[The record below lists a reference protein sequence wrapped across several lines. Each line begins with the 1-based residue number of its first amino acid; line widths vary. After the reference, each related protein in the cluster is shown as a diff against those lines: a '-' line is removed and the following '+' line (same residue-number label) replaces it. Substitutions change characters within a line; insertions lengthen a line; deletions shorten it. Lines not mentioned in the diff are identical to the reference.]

1 MVDKVL
7 FSSKSNEWTTPN
19 DFYEELNKEF
29 NFTLDPCCTKENA
42 KCSKYFTKEDDGLE
56 QDWSKDIVFMNPPY
70 AREIKHW
77 VKKAYEESLKGA
89 TVVCLIPARTD
100 TSYWH
105 DYCFKGDVRFL
116 RGRLKFSNKGSAPF
130 PSAVVIFKGK
140 ENGRCN

>member
-140 ENGRCN
+140 NKRGE